1 MKAYEALA
9 AQLARLGVRDVF
21 GLMGDGNLKL
31 IPTLVHEHGVT
42 VHSARHE
49 TAAVAMADGYARSS
63 GRVGVCTVTQ
73 GPGLTNALTALI
85 TAHRGRTPMVAL
97 VGDTP
102 VGVHGLPQDID
113 EQPLI
118 EAAGLT
124 SAPFDP
130 ATAHADLARAWR
142 TALDARRPV
151 VLVLPTDVQELPAGD
166 EVCELP
172 PPAYEQVTPGDLTAA
187 AAALESATRPVI
199 VAGRG
204 ALEGGCRDDVVALAD
219 HVGALLATSLPV
231 NGWFAGHPFA
241 VGIAGGFAPTEMREL
256 LGEADCVL
264 ALGASLNHFTTRGGG
279 LFSSD
284 ATIVQV
290 DEDPEAHGRYTRY
303 DIAVVGDAGTVARDL
318 LGLVGTGE
326 RFRTADVKDRIARG
340 AQPEPDASDER
351 GLDPRLVARTLAS
364 ALPAGTVLAVDGGH
378 FMGFPSMDI
387 SVRGPADYVFSLD
400 FGSIGLGLAAAVGA
414 AVADPSRTV
423 LAAVGDGGLLMS
435 LGELDTVAR
444 SGLPIVVAVFND
456 AAYGAELHFLRMSG
470 IRAETSQFPT
480 TAPLAPVAEAL
491 GLSAMTVDDQASLDA
506 CRDMLAAGVSGPTFV
521 DFRITDG
528 VRAAWLEEAFNRGTH

>member
-9 AQLARLGVRDVF
+9 AQLVQLGTTDVF

-31 IPTLVHEHGVT
+31 IPTLTDTHGVR

-49 TAAVAMADGYARSS
+49 AGAVAMADGYARSS
-63 GRVGVCTVTQ
+63 GRLGVCTVTQ

-85 TAHRGRTPMVAL
+85 TAHRGRTPLVAL

-102 VGVHGLPQDID
+102 LGVRGLPQDID
-113 EQPLI
+113 QAPLI
-118 EAAGLT
+118 AAAGLT
-124 SAPFDP
+124 HAPFAP
-130 ATAHADLARAWR
+130 ETAHADLARAWR
-142 TALDARRPV
+142 TALDTRRPV
-151 VLVLPTDVQELPAGD
+151 VLTLPTDVQELEAGD
-166 EVCELP
+166 SVCPLP
-172 PPAYEQVTPGDLTAA
+172 PSTRATVAPPSLEAA
-187 AAALESATRPVI
+187 AAALELAKRPVV

-204 ALEGGCRDDVVALAD
+204 ALEAGARDDVVALAD
-219 HVGALLATSLPV
+219 HVGAVLATSLPL

-241 VGIAGGFAPTEMREL
+241 AGIAGGFAHPEMREL
-256 LGEADCVL
+256 LGEADVVV

-279 LFSSD
+279 LFAPD

-290 DEDPEAHGRYTRY
+290 DEDPEAHGRYTRF
-303 DIAVVGDAGTVARDL
+303 DVAVVGDAGATAREL
-318 LGLVGTGE
+318 RTLVSSGE
-326 RFRTADVKDRIARG
+326 RFRTADVRERIARG
-340 AQPEPDASDER
+340 ARPDPDASDEA
-351 GLDPRLVARTLAS
+351 GLDPRLVARTLAAS
-364 ALPAGTVLAVDGGH
+364 LPAGSALAVDGGH

-387 SVRGPADYVFSLD
+387 PVTRPADYVFSLD

-414 AVADPSRTV
+414 AVADPTRTV
-423 LAAVGDGGLLMS
+423 VAAVGDGGLLMS

-470 IRAETSQFPT
+470 LPTDLSQFPT

-491 GLSAMTVDDQASLDA
+491 GISSMTVDDAASLE
-506 CRDMLAAGVSGPTFV
+506 AARALIAGGTTEPTLI
-521 DFRITDG
+521 DFRVTDS